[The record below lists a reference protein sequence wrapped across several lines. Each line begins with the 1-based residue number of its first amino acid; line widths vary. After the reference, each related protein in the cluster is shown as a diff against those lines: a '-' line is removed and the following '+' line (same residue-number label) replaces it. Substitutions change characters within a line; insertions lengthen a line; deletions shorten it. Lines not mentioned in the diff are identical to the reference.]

1 MSKLLASDGRWD
13 VTDEEARALF
23 QLASSPTF
31 GVLRRMIEIEIVR
44 HETDLTSESMLRVSR
59 AQGATLA
66 LERLLTKLEEWHD
79 AGRK

>member
-1 MSKLLASDGRWD
+1 MGKLLAPSGRWD

-31 GVLRRMIEIEIVR
+31 PVLRRMIEIEIAR
-44 HETDLTSESMLRVSR
+44 HETGLTSESMLAVRR

-66 LERLLTKLEEWHD
+66 LERLLTKLEEWQD